1 MTDQESTAG
10 RGLEQAASDNSPAAP
25 EGERPSGGAQRRTD
39 PAEAN
44 PAANQRAGEAL
55 VGPSGDVDREGTAAR
70 SAQSVGPVHAE
81 PRRHRGGSSA
91 GSSAAAAGE
100 VPVPPVEKT
109 QDDAAGGT
117 DSATHDRPVTGVHR
131 PSAPSGEVAPQ

>member
-10 RGLEQAASDNSPAAP
+10 RGLEQAASDNSPAA
-25 EGERPSGGAQRRTD
+25 
-39 PAEAN
+39 
-44 PAANQRAGEAL
+44 NQRAGEAL
-55 VGPSGDVDREGTAAR
+55 VGPSGEADREDTAAR

-81 PRRHRGGSSA
+81 PRHRGGSSA

-109 QDDAAGGT
+109 QDDAAGET